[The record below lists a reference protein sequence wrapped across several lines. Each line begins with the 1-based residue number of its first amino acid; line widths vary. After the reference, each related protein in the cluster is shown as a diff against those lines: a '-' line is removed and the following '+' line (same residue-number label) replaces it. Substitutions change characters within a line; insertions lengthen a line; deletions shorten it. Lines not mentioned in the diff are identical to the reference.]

1 MSADKAGTGSWD
13 VEFREQYWGK
23 DCCGLRGDGLKGW
36 EYRVPQLGVF
46 MEEAWVATTAS
57 FPMHWSLL
65 PQALGEAPAWVGLH
79 APIAALAP
87 SCLGRLV

>member
-1 MSADKAGTGSWD
+1 
-13 VEFREQYWGK
+13 
-23 DCCGLRGDGLKGW
+23 
-36 EYRVPQLGVF
+36 

-79 APIAALAP
+79 APIAAVAP